1 MKFSITVT
9 FSKLISF
16 FILVFAGL
24 LSSETHDNTYWSIG
38 IPMAASLALGRD
50 LATNFGKQQCKE

>member
-1 MKFSITVT
+1 MKFRITVN

-16 FILVFAGL
+16 FILILAGI
-24 LSSETHDNTYWSIG
+24 LSFKTHDNTYWSIG

-50 LATNFGKQQCKE
+50 LAINFGKQCKE